1 MYKEGIHLQVYISAA
16 IEYTGFFTFKRVVD
30 MLNRVYLIARI
41 TAYLSTLAGIGLLF
55 WGRSIQSALGE
66 TLQKASAVMIVIG
79 FSAFLVSYAI
89 YMYSRFIRK

>member
-1 MYKEGIHLQVYISAA
+1 
-16 IEYTGFFTFKRVVD
+16 

-55 WGRSIQSALGE
+55 WGRSMESPLGG
-66 TLQKASAVMIVIG
+66 TLQKGSAGLIVIG